1 MSTLNIQVVPTYTTY
16 TISIQDI
23 STYDSTP
30 TSPTL
35 RIVAPGVDVSIPFV
49 PETINTYNS
58 TTLGLT
64 PVGAET
70 TSIPDGIYYLTYSIA
85 PAESNYVTKTF
96 MRTDLIQEKFDNAFM
111 KLDMM
116 ECDLM
121 IKKQQKVVLDSI
133 YYFIQGSIAA
143 ANNCA
148 VDTATKLYNQAE
160 NMLDNFIR
168 NNCYCSGNNYVT
180 NFY

>member
-30 TSPTL
+30 TSPTI
-35 RIVAPGVDVSIPFV
+35 RIVTTGVDVSLPFV
-49 PETINTYNS
+49 PDTINTFNS
-58 TTLGLT
+58 TSLGLT

-70 TSIPDGIYYLTYSIA
+70 VPLPDGIYYLTYSIA
-85 PAESNYVTKTF
+85 PAVSNYVTKTF

-116 ECDLM
+116 E
-121 IKKQQKVVLDSI
+121 
-133 YYFIQGSIAA
+133 
-143 ANNCA
+143 
-148 VDTATKLYNQAE
+148 
-160 NMLDNFIR
+160 
-168 NNCYCSGNNYVT
+168 
-180 NFY
+180 